1 MSTILEIWRER
12 GGGWLHNRIR
22 TNIYWRDMV
31 MTFTELIESSDL
43 YSGVVELETKDDLGM
58 LVGYVEVLYL
68 SPLALQDMALVSWN

>member
-1 MSTILEIWRER
+1 
-12 GGGWLHNRIR
+12 
-22 TNIYWRDMV
+22 